1 MTFQDKLEYLTK
13 EYILILDN
21 TKHNPKALWG
31 KMNFQE
37 MVEHMW
43 YSVAM
48 ATGKF
53 QNPLISPI
61 DKLEQMK
68 AFAVSDK
75 PFRENTPNPIIGENP
90 MPLRHENLNSS
101 IRELEA
107 EIQFFK
113 KIYESNPK
121 LTAQNPFFGEMNFQ
135 EWVALFYK
143 HANHHLKH
151 FGLINQD

>member
-1 MTFQDKLEYLTK
+1 MNIAEIASRRHTC
-13 EYILILDN
+13 
-21 TKHNPKALWG
+21 KAFDSSR
-31 KMNFQE
+31 K
-37 MVEHMW
+37 
-43 YSVAM
+43 
-48 ATGKF
+48 
-53 QNPLISPI
+53 I
-61 DKLEQMK
+61 DSHTLEQMK